1 MIQAHE
7 LRIGNYLHDPK
18 TGCLLKVI
26 QIDIE
31 GNISTY
37 VMDRSKF
44 PLPDGWSTSP
54 IPLTPEILEKC
65 GFDYKVN
72 GFNHEFRRGKCD
84 GEYLDF
90 YLLNRHEPASYYEL
104 IHVIGKVKLVS
115 KIWHLHQLQN
125 LYFALTGEE
134 LEVNL

>member
-1 MIQAHE
+1 MIQAQE
-7 LRIGNYLHDPK
+7 LRIGNYVYVV
-18 TGCLLKVI
+18 KVVPVI
-26 QIDIE
+26 VTADHIKSIAQGD
-31 GNISTY
+31 TDY
-37 VMDRSKF
+37 
-44 PLPDGWSTSP
+44 TP
-54 IPLTPEILEKC
+54 IPLTPELLEKC